1 MSVPDRRLAR
11 LESSRTVENPPGIFR
26 TTLAW
31 DAQTMLCH
39 FRMQKGA
46 RIPLHHHPAAQNGY
60 IASGKVRFERGSGE
74 SFEAVA
80 GTGYCFGPEESHGA
94 EVLEDSV
101 VIECFAPMRPEYAE
115 GQGHGK

>member
-11 LESSRTVENPPGIFR
+11 RESSPTVESPPGIYR

-39 FRMQKGA
+39 FRMTRGA
-46 RIPLHHHPAAQNGY
+46 RVPLHHHPAAQNGY
-60 IASGKVRFERGSGE
+60 VVSGRVRFQRGDGT

-80 GTGYCFGPEESHGA
+80 GTGYCFGPEETHGA
-94 EVLEDSV
+94 EVVEESE

-115 GQGHGK
+115 GQIHGR